1 MTTGYTRRG
10 LTFGGWFP
18 FFVFLGWVAGHR
30 IGRTGYMG
38 PDRWTWSWPDERQP
52 DTRQGSKIASDYKY
66 RYILVV
72 RRDFGIAILVVRRD
86 FGALTSIQDGLHS
99 AAGFISWAAGQVLA
113 GSVAFGTLGF
123 MAYICW
129 FG

>member
-1 MTTGYTRRG
+1 MAPPGFSDAGNAFNPVFSIQMSHG
-10 LTFGGWFP
+10 LRQ
-18 FFVFLGWVAGHR
+18 AGLV
-30 IGRTGYMG
+30 G
-38 PDRWTWSWPDERQP
+38 
-52 DTRQGSKIASDYKY
+52 
-66 RYILVV
+66 ILV
-72 RRDFGIAILVVRRD
+72 RAPKSRSKLIVRRD